1 MKVVTWALRILSTVT
16 FAIMCYFVY
25 LSLSGYWDWNAPY
38 VFIVTVFR
46 LISLVLFFVGSIV
59 IAGLAAPFTGFS
71 PGDALIG
78 LYNTQLLRMWYM
90 QPYGVSGPFTQV
102 SEIFQSVTTN
112 LGALTTI
119 LFQYSFTFLYFLAAA
134 LGIVFFL
141 QSLFRMDHKFVG
153 GAFISIQMIFVVA
166 AVRNAL
172 SFFLHLPIIP
182 IPNFTGGVPSDFFAF
197 IAANA
202 QIIALVSFA
211 YLEISYQMIYSY
223 SVGKPVEDREE
234 TLKKQLLALRQVTR
248 KQDSIER
255 SEKISSTAMSR
266 SSGATAFSFLREAIE
281 RRVFGESEVA
291 ESLDAVADV
300 RRLQIFVDELLS
312 TDPNARDELTAKAAA
327 PSSGYVVSS
336 TLVGTVL
343 RLVAVVVV
351 SFVFMNPLFFTV
363 LFNLPPG
370 IRDSVELQQPELIVF
385 FLAPILFLL
394 VLVAMIIGWVTTR
407 EIDEKPELTT
417 EEKAKE
423 KQRKAELKKKRA
435 EAKKARKAREKVR
448 KSRKSESETDDE
460 WDKALEDTY
469 RKEFP

>member
-1 MKVVTWALRILSTVT
+1 M
-16 FAIMCYFVY
+16 
-25 LSLSGYWDWNAPY
+25 
-38 VFIVTVFR
+38 
-46 LISLVLFFVGSIV
+46 
-59 IAGLAAPFTGFS
+59 
-71 PGDALIG
+71 
-78 LYNTQLLRMWYM
+78 
-90 QPYGVSGPFTQV
+90 
-102 SEIFQSVTTN
+102 
-112 LGALTTI
+112 
-119 LFQYSFTFLYFLAAA
+119 
-134 LGIVFFL
+134 
-141 QSLFRMDHKFVG
+141 
-153 GAFISIQMIFVVA
+153 
-166 AVRNAL
+166 
-172 SFFLHLPIIP
+172 
-182 IPNFTGGVPSDFFAF
+182 
-197 IAANA
+197 
-202 QIIALVSFA
+202 
-211 YLEISYQMIYSY
+211 
-223 SVGKPVEDREE
+223 
-234 TLKKQLLALRQVTR
+234 
-248 KQDSIER
+248 
-255 SEKISSTAMSR
+255 
-266 SSGATAFSFLREAIE
+266 
-281 RRVFGESEVA
+281 
-291 ESLDAVADV
+291 
-300 RRLQIFVDELLS
+300 
-312 TDPNARDELTAKAAA
+312 
-327 PSSGYVVSS
+327 SS